1 MIKKVFHF
9 ILVLMLSVSII
20 PLFHAKAAET
30 TNGVDSREQE
40 DNTEVAR
47 EEMPPESEEP
57 VFSLEQNRD
66 DAMAALVVPQ
76 TRNSFLRAASTPTF
90 QQTFINSIST
100 QAMDLCKKY
109 NLYPSVM
116 IAQAALESN
125 WGRSELGKAPN
136 YNLFGIKG
144 SYNGKSVTMKTWE
157 YSDSKGWYQINANF
171 AKYPSH
177 KESLEDNAKKLRNG
191 PSWDSSYYKGA
202 WRENAKTYKDATAW
216 LQGRYA
222 TDNTYASK
230 LNTLISSY
238 NLTQYDTLYDTIKQQ
253 KNVSEDAKVVKAD
266 GHGVYS
272 GIYNTSAASAKK
284 LSTGAPYNNKD
295 VKILKEGTTS
305 RGTWVQ
311 FSLNNKVIGWM
322 DKRAFVYYPKATN
335 VKTLNLTGKITAGST
350 NGLWSEVPGTVN
362 AKKLATTAGAYQNK
376 DAKIIKQGQI
386 SGRTYYQFQ
395 VGGKTI
401 GWLDARAFH
410 VYDKI
415 QSQSNVNWNR
425 TILNADKHG
434 VYSGVYNTSSSS
446 MNKLSTGAKYNNKK
460 VKVIK
465 QAKTARGTWYQFQV
479 NGKTVGWMDYRAF
492 FDTITSQKTM
502 NKTVTVG
509 NATNHGV
516 FDGVYRTSPT
526 VKRISLGKPYN
537 NKKVKVL
544 KEAVT
549 DHATWVQFKYGNTTA
564 WMDKKAFKN

>member
-1 MIKKVFHF
+1 MIKKAFHF
-9 ILVLMLSVSII
+9 VLVLMLSVSMV
-20 PLFHAKAAET
+20 PLFHAKATET
-30 TNGVDSREQE
+30 ESGVEGQPN
-40 DNTEVAR
+40 DNTTVTNED
-47 EEMPPESEEP
+47 MPPETEEP
-57 VFSLEQNRD
+57 VFSLEENREEAI
-66 DAMAALVVPQ
+66 DAATEVQPRSNM
-76 TRNSFLRAASTPTF
+76 LRASVTATSF
-90 QQTFINSIST
+90 QQKFINSISS
-100 QAMDLCKKY
+100 QAMELCKKY
-109 NLYPSVM
+109 KLYPSVM
-116 IAQAALESN
+116 IAQASLESN
-125 WGRSELGKAPN
+125 WGRSELGTAPN

-157 YSDSKGWYQINANF
+157 YSDSKGWYQIDAKF
-171 AKYPSH
+171 AKYPSY

-230 LNTLISSY
+230 LNSLISQY
-238 NLTQYDTLYDTIKQQ
+238 NLTQYDKLYDTIKSQ

-272 GIYNTSAASAKK
+272 GIYNTSAASGKK
-284 LSTGAPYNNKD
+284 LSTGAPYNNKN

-311 FSLNNKVIGWM
+311 FSSNNKVIGWM

-335 VKTLNLTGKITAGST
+335 VKSLNLTGKITAGST

-410 VYDKI
+410 VYDTIK
-415 QSQSNVNWNR
+415 SQSNVNWNR

-434 VYSGVYNTSSSS
+434 VYSGVYNTSASS

-465 QAKTARGTWYQFQV
+465 QAQTARGTWYQFQV

-516 FDGVYRTSPT
+516 FDGVYRTSPK

-537 NKKVKVL
+537 NKKVQVL

-549 DHATWVQFKYGNTTA
+549 DHATWVQFKYGKTVA
-564 WMDKKAFKN
+564 WMDKKAFKY

>member
-1 MIKKVFHF
+1 M
-9 ILVLMLSVSII
+9 
-20 PLFHAKAAET
+20 
-30 TNGVDSREQE
+30 
-40 DNTEVAR
+40 
-47 EEMPPESEEP
+47 
-57 VFSLEQNRD
+57 
-66 DAMAALVVPQ
+66 
-76 TRNSFLRAASTPTF
+76 LRASVTATSF
-90 QQTFINSIST
+90 QQKFINSISS
-100 QAMDLCKKY
+100 QAMELCKKY
-109 NLYPSVM
+109 KLYPSVM
-116 IAQAALESN
+116 IAQASLESN
-125 WGRSELGKAPN
+125 WGRSELGTAPN

-157 YSDSKGWYQINANF
+157 YSDSKGWYQIDAKF
-171 AKYPSH
+171 AKYPSY

-230 LNTLISSY
+230 LNSLISQY
-238 NLTQYDTLYDTIKQQ
+238 NLTQYDTLYDTIKSQ

-272 GIYNTSAASAKK
+272 GIYNTSAASGKK
-284 LSTGAPYNNKD
+284 LSTGAPYNNKN

-311 FSLNNKVIGWM
+311 FSSNNKVIGWM

-335 VKTLNLTGKITAGST
+335 VKSLNLTGKITAGST

-410 VYDKI
+410 VYDTIK
-415 QSQSNVNWNR
+415 SQSNVNWNR

-434 VYSGVYNTSSSS
+434 VYSGVYNTSASS

-465 QAKTARGTWYQFQV
+465 QAQTARGTWYQFQV

-516 FDGVYRTSPT
+516 FDGVYRTSPK

-537 NKKVKVL
+537 NKKVQVL

-549 DHATWVQFKYGNTTA
+549 DHATWVQFKYGKTVA
-564 WMDKKAFKN
+564 WMDKKAFKY

>member
-1 MIKKVFHF
+1 
-9 ILVLMLSVSII
+9 
-20 PLFHAKAAET
+20 
-30 TNGVDSREQE
+30 
-40 DNTEVAR
+40 
-47 EEMPPESEEP
+47 
-57 VFSLEQNRD
+57 
-66 DAMAALVVPQ
+66 
-76 TRNSFLRAASTPTF
+76 
-90 QQTFINSIST
+90 
-100 QAMDLCKKY
+100 
-109 NLYPSVM
+109 
-116 IAQAALESN
+116 
-125 WGRSELGKAPN
+125 
-136 YNLFGIKG
+136 
-144 SYNGKSVTMKTWE
+144 
-157 YSDSKGWYQINANF
+157 
-171 AKYPSH
+171 
-177 KESLEDNAKKLRNG
+177 
-191 PSWDSSYYKGA
+191 
-202 WRENAKTYKDATAW
+202 
-216 LQGRYA
+216 
-222 TDNTYASK
+222 
-230 LNTLISSY
+230 
-238 NLTQYDTLYDTIKQQ
+238 LTQYDTLYDTIKQQ

-272 GIYNTSAASAKK
+272 GIYNTSAASGKK

-376 DAKIIKQGQI
+376 DAKVIKQGQI

-395 VGGKTI
+395 VNGKTI

-410 VYDKI
+410 IYDKI

-516 FDGVYRTSPT
+516 FDGVYRTSPK

-549 DHATWVQFKYGNTTA
+549 DHA
-564 WMDKKAFKN
+564 

>member
-1 MIKKVFHF
+1 MIKKAFHF
-9 ILVLMLSVSII
+9 VLVLMLSVSMV
-20 PLFHAKAAET
+20 PLFHAKATET
-30 TNGVDSREQE
+30 ESGVEGQPN
-40 DNTEVAR
+40 DNTTVTNED
-47 EEMPPESEEP
+47 MPPETEEP
-57 VFSLEQNRD
+57 VFSLEENREEAI
-66 DAMAALVVPQ
+66 DAATEVQPRSNM
-76 TRNSFLRAASTPTF
+76 LRASVTATSF
-90 QQTFINSIST
+90 QQKFINSISS
-100 QAMDLCKKY
+100 QAMELCKKY
-109 NLYPSVM
+109 KLYPSVM
-116 IAQAALESN
+116 IAQASLESN
-125 WGRSELGKAPN
+125 WGRSELGTAPN

-157 YSDSKGWYQINANF
+157 YSDSKGWYQIDAKF
-171 AKYPSH
+171 AKYPSY

-230 LNTLISSY
+230 LNSLISQY
-238 NLTQYDTLYDTIKQQ
+238 NLTQYDKLYDTIKSQ

-272 GIYNTSAASAKK
+272 GIYNTSAASGKK
-284 LSTGAPYNNKD
+284 LSTGAPYNNKN

-311 FSLNNKVIGWM
+311 FFSNNKVIGWM

-335 VKTLNLTGKITAGST
+335 VKSLNLTGKITAGST

-410 VYDKI
+410 VYDTIK
-415 QSQSNVNWNR
+415 SQSNVNWNR

-434 VYSGVYNTSSSS
+434 VYSGVYNTSASS

-465 QAKTARGTWYQFQV
+465 QAQTARGTWYQFQV

-516 FDGVYRTSPT
+516 FDGVYRTSPK

-537 NKKVKVL
+537 NKKVQVL

-549 DHATWVQFKYGNTTA
+549 DHATWVQFKYGKTVA
-564 WMDKKAFKN
+564 WMDKKAFKY

>member
-1 MIKKVFHF
+1 MIKKAFHF
-9 ILVLMLSVSII
+9 VLVLMLSVSMV
-20 PLFHAKAAET
+20 PLFHAKATET
-30 TNGVDSREQE
+30 ESGVEGQQN
-40 DNTEVAR
+40 DNTTVTNED
-47 EEMPPESEEP
+47 MPPETEEP
-57 VFSLEQNRD
+57 VFSLEENREEAI
-66 DAMAALVVPQ
+66 DAATEVQPRSNM
-76 TRNSFLRAASTPTF
+76 LRASVTATSF
-90 QQTFINSIST
+90 QQKFINSISS
-100 QAMDLCKKY
+100 QAMELCKKY
-109 NLYPSVM
+109 KLYPSVM
-116 IAQAALESN
+116 IAQASLESN
-125 WGRSELGKAPN
+125 WGRSELGTAPN

-157 YSDSKGWYQINANF
+157 YSDSKGWYQIDAKF
-171 AKYPSH
+171 AKYPSY

-230 LNTLISSY
+230 LNSLISQY
-238 NLTQYDTLYDTIKQQ
+238 NLTQYDTLYDTIKSQ

-272 GIYNTSAASAKK
+272 GIYNTSAASGKK
-284 LSTGAPYNNKD
+284 LSTGAPYNNKN

-311 FSLNNKVIGWM
+311 FSSNNKVIGWM

-335 VKTLNLTGKITAGST
+335 VKSLNLTGKITAGST

-410 VYDKI
+410 VYDTIK
-415 QSQSNVNWNR
+415 SQSNVNWNR

-434 VYSGVYNTSSSS
+434 VYSGVYNTSASS

-465 QAKTARGTWYQFQV
+465 QAQTARGTWYQFQV

-516 FDGVYRTSPT
+516 FDGVYRTSPK

-537 NKKVKVL
+537 NKKVLVL

-549 DHATWVQFKYGNTTA
+549 DHATWVQFKYGKTVA
-564 WMDKKAFKN
+564 WMDKKAFKY

>member
-1 MIKKVFHF
+1 MIKKAFHF
-9 ILVLMLSVSII
+9 VLVLMLSVSMV
-20 PLFHAKAAET
+20 PLFHAKATET
-30 TNGVDSREQE
+30 ESGVEGQPN
-40 DNTEVAR
+40 DNTTVTNED
-47 EEMPPESEEP
+47 MPPETEEP
-57 VFSLEQNRD
+57 VFSLEENREEAI
-66 DAMAALVVPQ
+66 DAATEVQPRSNM
-76 TRNSFLRAASTPTF
+76 LRASVTATTF
-90 QQTFINSIST
+90 QQKFINSISS
-100 QAMDLCKKY
+100 QAMELCKKY
-109 NLYPSVM
+109 KLYPSVM
-116 IAQAALESN
+116 IAQASLESN
-125 WGRSELGKAPN
+125 WGRSELGTAPN

-157 YSDSKGWYQINANF
+157 YSDSKGWYQIDAKF
-171 AKYPSH
+171 AKYPSY

-230 LNTLISSY
+230 LNSLISQY
-238 NLTQYDTLYDTIKQQ
+238 NLTQYDKLYDTIKSQ

-272 GIYNTSAASAKK
+272 GIYNTSAASGKK
-284 LSTGAPYNNKD
+284 LSTGAPYNNKN

-311 FSLNNKVIGWM
+311 FSSNNKVIGWM

-335 VKTLNLTGKITAGST
+335 VKSLNLTGKITAGST

-410 VYDKI
+410 VYDTIK
-415 QSQSNVNWNR
+415 SQSNVNWNR

-434 VYSGVYNTSSSS
+434 VYSGVYNTSASS

-465 QAKTARGTWYQFQV
+465 QAQTARGTWYQFQV

-516 FDGVYRTSPT
+516 FDGVYRTSPK

-537 NKKVKVL
+537 NKKVQVL

-549 DHATWVQFKYGNTTA
+549 DHATWVQFKYGKTVA
-564 WMDKKAFKN
+564 WMDKKAFKY